1 MQRLPTFWPSN
12 AKESKR
18 MGKEEVMQ
26 RLPIFYLSDAK
37 ESKEEDGDGEG
48 DAVQRLPIFY
58 LSDAKQ
64 SKEEDGEGGG
74 DAGVANLLPEW
85 RKVEQEED
93 GEGGNDAGVANLLPE
108 WREGEQ
114 GREWRR
120 RKWCRGCQSFT
131 WVTRRRA
138 RKRMAKAK
146 VMQRLPIF
154 YLSDMK

>member
-1 MQRLPTFWPSN
+1 
-12 AKESKR
+12 

-74 DAGVANLLPEW
+74 DAGVANLLPE
-85 RKVEQEED
+85 
-93 GEGGNDAGVANLLPE
+93 
-108 WREGEQ
+108 
-114 GREWRR
+114 
-120 RKWCRGCQSFT
+120 
-131 WVTRRRA
+131 
-138 RKRMAKAK
+138 
-146 VMQRLPIF
+146 
-154 YLSDMK
+154 